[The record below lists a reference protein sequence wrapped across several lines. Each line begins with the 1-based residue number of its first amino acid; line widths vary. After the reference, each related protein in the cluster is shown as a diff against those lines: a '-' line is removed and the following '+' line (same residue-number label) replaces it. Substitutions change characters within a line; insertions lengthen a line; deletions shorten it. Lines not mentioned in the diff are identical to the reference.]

1 MTAALQAAIYESHQK
16 LGRLG
21 ASYAVWLEKPPVW
34 EVVPALELLTTE
46 RMTNFFERAI
56 ADWTDNPKDED
67 IRAAASRFMR
77 RFNLSVAAP
86 TYLALAHGV
95 AWELTLDRIS
105 IVMRPD
111 LPLGSVIDLRGLDTY
126 VTPERPATW
135 PVGGTA
141 VATLEE
147 LRDKALRPLFGDVN
161 VRSFEKVLGHVH
173 VSPRLLWST
182 AAENVDYYYDNAIA
196 ILPEGEER
204 DRYVADRERL
214 LFGET
219 LPGIEGETPFKDL
232 LGWDDFRSDP
242 LLPRLLQVRK
252 VCCVNYVVPG
262 RKPPYC
268 RTCGLIT
275 PEQRHEQ
282 WRQYMT
288 APQTA
293 TSVTWPPLG

>member
-1 MTAALQAAIYESHQK
+1 MSLQAAIYESHQK

-21 ASYAVWLEKPPVW
+21 ASYAVWLERPPVW
-34 EVVPALELLTTE
+34 EVIPALELLTSKH
-46 RMTNFFERAI
+46 MTNFFERAI
-56 ADWTDNPKDED
+56 SDWTDNPKDED

-86 TYLALAHGV
+86 TFLALAHGV

-111 LPLGSVIDLRGLDTY
+111 LPLGTVIDLRGLTTW

-135 PVGGTA
+135 PVEGTP

-147 LRDKALRPLFGDVN
+147 LREKALRPLYGDVH

-204 DRYVADRERL
+204 SRYAADRERL

-219 LPGIEGETPFKDL
+219 LAGIAGETPSRPPRVA
-232 LGWDDFRSDP
+232 DFRDD
-242 LLPRLLQVRK
+242 R
-252 VCCVNYVVPG
+252 CCP
-262 RKPPYC
+262 
-268 RTCGLIT
+268 
-275 PEQRHEQ
+275 
-282 WRQYMT
+282 
-288 APQTA
+288 
-293 TSVTWPPLG
+293 SVSPVSSA